1 MPQMEQS
8 RDGVLGST
16 FWSVFLWQ
24 NGPSVGLAHPR
35 QGSCLLSRAVW
46 VLSPKAAPCQH
57 CQAVCWLCQALP
69 HGTGLQHLAARQDR
83 CAALL
88 LLLPALLLTPGD
100 TLSPGVNQCCCWVA
114 REGAANVRFKGMGL
128 LVASGGLCHERKGPR
143 EAKPHLYTP
152 GEQLH
157 E

>member
-1 MPQMEQS
+1 MP
-8 RDGVLGST
+8 
-16 FWSVFLWQ
+16 
-24 NGPSVGLAHPR
+24 
-35 QGSCLLSRAVW
+35 
-46 VLSPKAAPCQH
+46 
-57 CQAVCWLCQALP
+57 ALP
-69 HGTGLQHLAARQDR
+69 SSLLALPGTAPWHRAAASGCEAGQMCCPPPPPPSSPLA
-83 CAALL
+83 
-88 LLLPALLLTPGD
+88 PGD

-128 LVASGGLCHERKGPR
+128 LVAPGGLCPERKGPR